1 MSIDLIN
8 MRKNLKNKIK
18 ILFIIP
24 PIKKIDEKYSSSP
37 KKNIKFPSLGVAK
50 LIGFLK
56 LNGYFNL
63 NSIDLRYK
71 NNFIEKNITKKAID
85 KLINEYNPDLISF
98 SIMFSNQLD
107 SAENIARQIKKIN
120 KKILILFGGSALIDI
135 FKDIMN
141 KPTSINFLDGM
152 VMGGGENPLLK
163 FIDAIE
169 KNKDLNLVPNL
180 IYKNNLK
187 RKYFINEKSFNR
199 DKKHIKIMPIFNSAD
214 LNDMIPIE
222 VSIGCYWGKCSFCSC
237 SKDCLINNYKIISFK
252 KIVNQINKL
261 KKKHGR
267 KLFVFYDESIPP
279 KYLQDFSREIIKRKI
294 DINWRTSLCLDP
306 ILLRDPY
313 IIKDMKASGCQSISF
328 GIESFS
334 DPVLKSMRK
343 IHNSKTAIEIIK
355 RFKEYGI
362 KVYLNIIINFPTET
376 KKDTL
381 KTINFL
387 INYTNLYE
395 KATISLFY
403 LYKNSYIFK
412 YPKEFG
418 IKKIFPS
425 KSSIYNYKSLSGL
438 SRKEIKEVIF
448 LINKK
453 VGSKASFNFDTSK
466 YLND

>member
-1 MSIDLIN
+1 
-8 MRKNLKNKIK
+8 
-18 ILFIIP
+18 
-24 PIKKIDEKYSSSP
+24 
-37 KKNIKFPSLGVAK
+37 
-50 LIGFLK
+50 
-56 LNGYFNL
+56 
-63 NSIDLRYK
+63 
-71 NNFIEKNITKKAID
+71 
-85 KLINEYNPDLISF
+85 
-98 SIMFSNQLD
+98 
-107 SAENIARQIKKIN
+107 
-120 KKILILFGGSALIDI
+120 
-135 FKDIMN
+135 
-141 KPTSINFLDGM
+141 
-152 VMGGGENPLLK
+152 
-163 FIDAIE
+163 
-169 KNKDLNLVPNL
+169 
-180 IYKNNLK
+180 
-187 RKYFINEKSFNR
+187 
-199 DKKHIKIMPIFNSAD
+199 
-214 LNDMIPIE
+214 
-222 VSIGCYWGKCSFCSC
+222 
-237 SKDCLINNYKIISFK
+237 
-252 KIVNQINKL
+252 
-261 KKKHGR
+261 
-267 KLFVFYDESIPP
+267 
-279 KYLQDFSREIIKRKI
+279 
-294 DINWRTSLCLDP
+294 
-306 ILLRDPY
+306 
-313 IIKDMKASGCQSISF
+313 MKASGCQSISF